1 MTLGEGQTGS
11 SDMEVEAC
19 REVVVSNKQG
29 LHARPVMAF
38 VDRASQ
44 SRSRVTVANI
54 TRKGETVDGKS
65 AMQMMI
71 LEATQGCVLRIGAK
85 GVDARE
91 TVDALAALVEAG
103 FKTDSP
109 QPSD

>member
-1 MTLGEGQTGS
+1 
-11 SDMEVEAC
+11 MEVEAC
-19 REVVVSNKQG
+19 REVVVPNKQG

-38 VDRASQ
+38 VDRASR
-44 SRSRVTVANI
+44 SRSRVTVVNI